1 MKIIL
6 DSIEMNRKGI
16 IIIIEDDQDDQ
27 EILKEVLD
35 KLSHPNKIL
44 FF

>member
-35 KLSHPNKIL
+35 KLSHPHKIL